1 MRGRLLSLLWLF
13 LLLGTGAAPASPLV
27 EAARNQVGV
36 TLLYDP
42 AYVRLDY
49 PMGDVPIERGVCS
62 DVLIRALRVLGLDLQ
77 QRVHEDMRANFARYP
92 ALWGL
97 TRTDRNIDHRRVPNL
112 ETWLRRQGAEI
123 AKGVSA
129 VEFQPGDIVSW
140 RLPGNLPHIG
150 IVSDRLT
157 TEGRPLILHNIGA
170 GTQEQDVLHAWP
182 ITAQFRLPAAL
193 LQADSAD

>member
-1 MRGRLLSLLWLF
+1 MPG
-13 LLLGTGAAPASPLV
+13 LLGLCLLPCSGAALASPLV
-27 EAARNQVGV
+27 EAARSQVGV

-77 QRVHEDMRANFARYP
+77 QRVHEDMRAHFAGYP

-97 TRTDRNIDHRRVPNL
+97 TRPDRNIDHRRVPNL
-112 ETWLRRQGAEI
+112 ETWLRRQGAEL
-123 AKGVSA
+123 AQGDA
-129 VEFQPGDIVSW
+129 ATDFQPGDIVTW

-150 IVSDRLT
+150 IVSDRVNAD
-157 TEGRPLILHNIGA
+157 GRPLILHNIGA

-182 ITAQFRLPAAL
+182 ITAQFRLPPAL
-193 LQADSAD
+193 LGAANAN